1 MSLNEYLNKEVTL
14 KQLKSGGKMTK
25 KQYANV
31 IGLGLRG
38 IDSESKLLA
47 TQSVLGM
54 IKKVKHIVEIKA

>member
-1 MSLNEYLNKEVTL
+1 MSLSEYLNKEVTL

-38 IDSESKLLA
+38 INSESKLLA

-54 IKKVKHIVEIKA
+54 IKKVKHVVEIKA

>member
-1 MSLNEYLNKEVTL
+1 MSLNEYLNKEITL

-38 IDSESKLLA
+38 IDSESRLVA

-54 IKKVKHIVEIKA
+54 IKKVKHVVEIKS

>member
-54 IKKVKHIVEIKA
+54 IKKVKHVVEIKA